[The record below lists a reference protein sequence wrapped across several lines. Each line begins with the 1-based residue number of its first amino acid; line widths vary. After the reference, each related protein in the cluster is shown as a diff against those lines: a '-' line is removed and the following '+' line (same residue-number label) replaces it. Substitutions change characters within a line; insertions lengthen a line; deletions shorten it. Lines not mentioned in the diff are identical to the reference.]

1 MIDLV
6 VQKLEIDKKYLFSRS
21 EICVRR
27 VTSHKKKK
35 DKPDFVR
42 SNIEEFDSESAI
54 AKYLGKEDKSD
65 SIDVLKHQESLQELL
80 SPFMMQPTRWCLLPS
95 HSLAALQAAAINLVL
110 LSFAGKLFAV
120 NGPPGTGKTTIL
132 FDLIANIYVDRA
144 SYLATLETGFKIK
157 NLPYIHQILIIM
169 LIL

>member
-35 DKPDFVR
+35 DKPVIYNFATPSLEMFNSFFLRPLDFVR
-42 SNIEEFDSESAI
+42 SNIEKFDSESAI
-54 AKYLGKEDKSD
+54 AKYLGKEDKPG

-80 SPFMMQPTRWCLLPS
+80 SPFMMQPTRWCSSPS
-95 HSLAALQAAAINLVL
+95 HSLC
-110 LSFAGKLFAV
+110 
-120 NGPPGTGKTTIL
+120 GT
-132 FDLIANIYVDRA
+132 A
-144 SYLATLETGFKIK
+144 SCCD
-157 NLPYIHQILIIM
+157 
-169 LIL
+169 